1 MLSFEEA
8 LEHILTDVPLMPTER
23 IHYRESL
30 FRILAEDIRADS
42 DMPPFD
48 KAAMDGYACRWQ
60 DAADEMEVLEVVAAG
75 QTDSQAVG
83 SGQCIKIMTGALM
96 PEGADTVIMVEQTM
110 ESGPG
115 RIRFTGKKSSPNI
128 IRQGEEI
135 KKGQVVLQ
143 KGERLLPQHLAILAT
158 TGSTNPLVFQQVQ
171 VAILSTGDELV
182 EPDQSPG
189 QGMIRNSNA
198 YQLIAQTRATHC
210 IPNYMGIIPDDEA
223 ATYQAVT
230 TALNENQV
238 VILSG
243 GVSMGDFDFVP
254 RILRQNGVDILFQ
267 KVAVK
272 PGRPTVYGRAGKTSL
287 FGLPGYPVSSFINFE
302 TFVKPL
308 LYAMMGHEHQVL
320 RIKIPMGVDFR
331 RSKAERLEF
340 LPVSFN
346 ADGEVVPVRYEG
358 SAHIHALCFARG
370 LMEIPTGV
378 HEYKQGSVVAVR
390 LL

>member
-1 MLSFEEA
+1 MLSYTEA
-8 LEHILTDVPLMPTER
+8 LERILTDVPLMPTER
-23 IHYRESL
+23 IQSRDSL
-30 FRILAEDIRADS
+30 FRILAEDILADT

-60 DAADEMEVLEVVAAG
+60 DASDEMQVLEVVAAG
-75 QTDSQAVG
+75 QTATQAIG
-83 SGQCIKIMTGALM
+83 RGQCIKIMTGALM

-110 ESGPG
+110 ESGSG
-115 RIRFTGKKSSPNI
+115 RIRFTGEKSSPNI

-135 KKGQVVLQ
+135 RKGQVVLQ

-158 TGSTNPLVFQQVQ
+158 TGSTEPLVYQQVR

-182 EPDQSPG
+182 EPDQTPG
-189 QGMIRNSNA
+189 RGMIRNSNA
-198 YQLIAQTRATHC
+198 YQLIAQTRAAHC

-223 ATYQAVT
+223 ATSEAVAR
-230 TALNENQV
+230 ALSENQV
-238 VILSG
+238 VLLSG

-254 RILRQNGVDILFQ
+254 RILQENGVDILFR

-308 LYAMMGHEHQVL
+308 LYAMMGHEHRVL
-320 RIKIPMGVDFR
+320 RMKMPMGADFQ

-346 ADGEVVPVRYEG
+346 AEAEVVPVRYEG

-370 LMEIPTGV
+370 LMEIPQGV
-378 HEYKQGSVVAVR
+378 REYKKGSEVAVR